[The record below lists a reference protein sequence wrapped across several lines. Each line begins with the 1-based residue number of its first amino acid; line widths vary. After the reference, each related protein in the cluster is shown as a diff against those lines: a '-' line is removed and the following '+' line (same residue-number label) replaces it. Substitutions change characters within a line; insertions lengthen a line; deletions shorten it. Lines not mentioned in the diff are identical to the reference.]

1 MPRFYLYSSHCFY
14 FLDGIAPFNNISIP
28 IITNVN
34 SVVIIFTWSSA
45 CNVAG
50 LFLWMR
56 KSTQGQNHIN
66 IKLQNE
72 NSLVIETKKKEP
84 DYSTVYYKSGLQFVA

>member
-50 LFLWMR
+50 LFL
-56 KSTQGQNHIN
+56 
-66 IKLQNE
+66 
-72 NSLVIETKKKEP
+72 
-84 DYSTVYYKSGLQFVA
+84 